1 MNMNEKKTKIN
12 LKNIS
17 TEQRNVNTI
26 DIDLVPTKDILIKI
40 NNEDKIVAYAV
51 EEALDQ
57 ITALVDNVVK
67 AFYNDGRLIYM
78 GAGTSGRI
86 GILDAVECRPTFS
99 VSDEMVQCL
108 MAGGSNAFVKAV
120 EGAEDSKTLGKEDL
134 RNINLTSNDIVVG
147 IAASGRTPYVIG
159 AIEYAKEVGAKT
171 GCIVTVKNSVLA
183 NMVDFPIE
191 AVVGQEVI
199 TGSTRMKS
207 GTAQKMI
214 CNMISTA
221 SMIKMGKV
229 YENYMIDVQ
238 ATNEKLVARSEGI
251 LQQASGVTNEEAKEL
266 LKKFGSVK
274 KALISVLTGITD
286 KEKIEKALEKTKGH
300 IRNAIE
306 EVKKNG

>member
-183 NMVDFPIE
+183 KMVDFPIE